1 MLPSSNILTDST
13 LAEERKRK
21 HKTAKSILTIKKKY
35 TLAKTQKLLT
45 KHAKH
50 TGPNRPTKR
59 HYGKQNDKNEEIYQQ
74 HENVSSI
81 DTPRVSN
88 RKQDIFKSKSY

>member
-21 HKTAKSILTIKKKY
+21 HKTAKSILTIKKNVYISKN
-35 TLAKTQKLLT
+35 TKTFSQHT
-45 KHAKH
+45 KH

-59 HYGKQNDKNEEIYQQ
+59 HYGKQNDKNEEIYQ
-74 HENVSSI
+74 
-81 DTPRVSN
+81 
-88 RKQDIFKSKSY
+88 